1 VIETIMTARF
11 NGGCACGAIRYESA
25 ADPQF
30 QAQCQCR
37 DCQRATG
44 TGHAD
49 ILSFAEKDL
58 NLSGQLSFH
67 EVTGGRGKTVS
78 RGFCAKCGSPVLWRF
93 AVNPGIAVVMAGS
106 LDDPSVFLPQAVM
119 FASQGHVW
127 DYLNPGLPK
136 FEKLPSRPDAPS
148 SMPASAG
155 RT

>member
-1 VIETIMTARF
+1 MVDAP
-11 NGGCACGAIRYESA
+11 A
-25 ADPQF
+25 AQFVTRVRPMPQF

-148 SMPASAG
+148 PMPASAG